1 MLIKGLTYSLFI
13 MMTLLVNSCGS
24 LPFFTSESKPKKVV
38 KTEAFRREEAF
49 LTQLEPLLAAKNYK
63 QVIDNVTDFFSK
75 NPQVYHWYALMFYQ
89 GIAKEGLEDWS
100 GALSVYQNIV
110 DRSFD
115 REMEFVALAFY
126 RRAYCFEVLLE
137 NEKALASLSDAAKLQ
152 AYLPLE
158 VSLAEIPARIAS
170 LHARFQQ
177 MALSDLYT
185 RKAERGIQKLKA
197 LRRNS
202 NSEWIG
208 KSLVKMGSLS
218 LTQIDEQSFRQNV
231 ITLQRNQRYLIQAIE
246 LNHPVWSPE
255 AQKLLL
261 SHYTNLW
268 NFIANYKAPR
278 TQDWEIDLVSESS
291 KKSDFLSLYLESL
304 DNLKNYEAP
313 MESSAY
319 LQTAIVYNQ
328 IKGIESQAV
337 SMLSEE
343 LLKKPWDTPIDRP
356 QRAPSSENTE
366 NGDSA
371 DASDAAPLP
380 AFKNKTSSK
389 SFGSQPDAF
398 KELETSDS
406 FISKPLP
413 KKKAR

>member
-1 MLIKGLTYSLFI
+1 MPIKGLNYPLLI
-13 MMTLLVNSCGS
+13 MTILLVNSCGS
-24 LPFFTSESKPKKVV
+24 LPFFSLESKSKKVV
-38 KTEAFRREEAF
+38 KTEAFRREETF
-49 LTQLEPLLAAKNYK
+49 LAQLETLLTAKNYQ
-63 QVIDNVTDFFSK
+63 QVSDSVEDFFNK
-75 NPQVYHWYALMFYQ
+75 NPQVYHWYAMMFYQ
-89 GIAKEGLEDWS
+89 GVAKEGLEDWS
-100 GALSVYQNIV
+100 GALSVYQQIV

-137 NEKALASLSDAAKLQ
+137 NEKALASLTDAAQLQ

-177 MALSDLYT
+177 MALSDFYT
-185 RKAERGIQKLKA
+185 RKAERGIQKLKI

-202 NSEWIG
+202 NNEWIG

-218 LTQIDEQSFRQNV
+218 LTQIDEQSFRQNI
-231 ITLQRNQRYLIQAIE
+231 ITLRRNQRYLIQAIE

-255 AQKLLL
+255 AQRMLL

-268 NFIANYKAPR
+268 NFIVNYQTPSTR
-278 TQDWEIDLVSESS
+278 DWEMDLVENSA
-291 KKSDFLSLYLESL
+291 KKSNFISLYLESL

-313 MESSAY
+313 MESPAY
-319 LQTAIVYNQ
+319 LKTTIVYSQ
-328 IKGIESQAV
+328 IKGIESRAV

-356 QRAPSSENTE
+356 QRAPSSEN
-366 NGDSA
+366 GDS
-371 DASDAAPLP
+371 SDATVPFPNL
-380 AFKNKTSSK
+380 KSKTSKRMNSRAPADP
-389 SFGSQPDAF
+389 FR
-398 KELETSDS
+398 ELENSDS
-406 FISKPLP
+406 LLSHPLP